1 MLCLQ
6 VCLRFASSIGIMVFD
21 NQPRGRLGDGS
32 GYVHSSCFEAMQT
45 SATLGSTQETQTHA
59 FMRTSMTLAADVVSE
74 AIKAAQSQAQSQA
87 NPSTPLPLKESVT
100 GVSPP
105 RDTGAAAPG
114 DKGICRICG
123 VMVCNLVFESVLS
136 SAVWH
141 AETRARGCPVC
152 PQAHARVNIHMHACM
167 LACRCEPTS
176 CEHVS
181 TMARAISTGSVLSMR
196 LSTRGRGARRWP
208 LPRRCLVKKKTW
220 T

>member
-1 MLCLQ
+1 
-6 VCLRFASSIGIMVFD
+6 MVFD

-105 RDTGAAAPG
+105 RDGGAAPGGAAPG

-141 AETRARGCPVC
+141 AETRARGCPVY
-152 PQAHARVNIHMHACM
+152 PQAHARVNIHMHASL